1 MGIFNKDKKTDKEPL
16 SLLEIIIIACFI
28 SLVFSPVGIF
38 LMWWKTKWSKKTK
51 IIVSGVFGVVLAV
64 IISLIVA
71 LNSQSGGGGGSGS
84 SPFNV
89 EQEYSGSGKGGNKS
103 DSYKPRPTKSNA
115 SQEKTTGNST
125 KEPSPSFSE
134 FMKKSRLP
142 YILIFIA
149 IIAVLV
155 ALKNVKS
162 SVQKDSDNP
171 YVNTKLYKIPVPED
185 FVFPAVHFTKLELQ
199 SGEKLFF
206 ASPAE
211 QKENPG
217 DLVITDRRFV
227 FLGKKGKLELPLRA
241 LTAISSLSNT
251 ALLVTEKTADEEKQ
265 HYFFV
270 RDTQMR
276 FVLALTR
283 WAYAHPGEEND

>member
-1 MGIFNKDKKTDKEPL
+1 MGIFNKDKKADKEPL

-51 IIVSGVFGVVLAV
+51 IIVSGVFGAVLAV

-71 LNSQSGGGGGSGS
+71 LNSQSGGGGGNGS

-89 EQEYSGSGKGGNKS
+89 EQEYSGSGKGSSKS
-103 DSYKPRPTKSNA
+103 DSYKPRPTKSNPT
-115 SQEKTTGNST
+115 QEKTTGNST
-125 KEPSPSFSE
+125 KEPSPSFSDV
-134 FMKKSRLP
+134 MKKSRLP
-142 YILIFIA
+142 YILIFIV
-149 IIAVLV
+149 IIAVLIV
-155 ALKNVKS
+155 LRNVKS
-162 SVQKDSDNP
+162 TVQKDSDNP

-185 FVFPAVHFTKLELQ
+185 FVFPPVHFAKLILQ
-199 SGEKLFF
+199 PAEKIFF
-206 ASPAE
+206 ATPAE

-227 FLGKKGKLELPLRA
+227 FIGKKGTLELPLKS
-241 LTAISSLSNT
+241 LSSISSLSNT
-251 ALLVTEKTADEEKQ
+251 ALLVTEKKEDQEKQ

-283 WAYAHPGEEND
+283 WAYAHPGEENE